1 MTTSSHGESR
11 KTLQGKCPTTREG
24 PCVQSQVVILEM
36 AREGA
41 PDEPKSRTGSIK
53 VGKYTMC
60 LENDSWAERAL
71 G

>member
-1 MTTSSHGESR
+1 MSDSKR
-11 KTLQGKCPTTREG
+11 RALCA
-24 PCVQSQVVILEM
+24 VAVVILEM